1 MKNLVA
7 KGASM
12 YSREKMKEIMNMGD
26 VVFKNCNAFI
36 SNVCDDNMI
45 IRICCSQVSEHRR
58 TS

>member
-36 SNVCDDNMI
+36 SNATMI
-45 IRICCSQVSEHRR
+45 
-58 TS
+58 T